1 MQQQFKRRLLK
12 YYPIFKLAIVAGLLL
27 LGLFFIKKTV
37 FPLYQF
43 TKQNNITPEFI
54 RSLIFSTD
62 IPLKKYKNRT
72 NIVLLG
78 ISGGDHEG
86 SDLTDSIL
94 FLSLDWKTFDTIL
107 LSIPRDIWMKS
118 LKAKINTAY
127 HYGEEKK
134 KGGGLILSKSAIE
147 EIVGVPL
154 HYVWL
159 IDFNGFT
166 KMIDLIGG
174 VDIDVPEK
182 IDDKKY
188 PIKGL
193 EDDFCAGDP
202 TFACRYEHLVLEKG
216 KQHIDGELALKYV
229 RSRGTEGEQGTD
241 FSRGKRQQQVILA
254 FKDKIINMSLW
265 KNQDL
270 LRKMYLAFNDATDT
284 DMKLSEQ
291 ILFAKYFLNSKN
303 LNIRHL
309 TLDTGN
315 PEKKEAGYLMN
326 PPLWQYDG
334 AWVLIPKSGDFGE
347 IQRYLFCQLD
357 SPNCPL
363 KP

>member
-12 YYPIFKLAIVAGLLL
+12 YYPMLKLAIFAGLLL
-27 LGLFFIKKTV
+27 LALLFIKKTI

-43 TKQNNITPEFI
+43 AKEHNISSEFL
-54 RSLIFSTD
+54 RSLIFDTD
-62 IPLKKYKNRT
+62 NPMKKYKNRT

-78 ISGGDHEG
+78 ISGGTHEG

-94 FLSLDWKTFDTIL
+94 FLSLDWKTYDTVL
-107 LSIPRDIWMKS
+107 LSIPRDLWMNS
-118 LKAKINTAY
+118 LKARINTAY

-166 KMIDLIGG
+166 KMIDLVGG

-182 IDDKKY
+182 IDDKKF
-188 PIKGL
+188 PIAGR

-202 TFACRYEHLVLEKG
+202 TFTCRFENLVIEKG
-216 KQHIDGELALKYV
+216 IQHMNGELVLKYV
-229 RSRGTEGEQGTD
+229 RSRGSSGETGTD
-241 FSRGKRQQQVILA
+241 FSRGKRQQLVILA
-254 FKDKIINMSLW
+254 FKDKLLNSQVW
-265 KNQDL
+265 KNVDL
-270 LRKMYLAFNDATDT
+270 VKKLYQSYNEATET

-291 ILFAKYFLNSKN
+291 ILLAKYFLKS
-303 LNIRHL
+303 LTSNIRNL
-309 TLDTGN
+309 SLDTGN
-315 PEKKEAGYLMN
+315 EEKKIKGFLVN

-334 AWVLIPKSGDFGE
+334 AWVLVPRGGNFEEINEFISCNLTNPVCSIIP
-347 IQRYLFCQLD
+347 
-357 SPNCPL
+357 
-363 KP
+363 